1 VTLSVRLG
9 IRLLGKGYRK
19 YSKRE
24 WKAVP
29 SLGTNGANKGRLNSA
44 EFRQEKE

>member
-9 IRLLGKGYRK
+9 IRLLGKGHRK

-29 SLGTNGANKGRLNSA
+29 SLGTKGA
-44 EFRQEKE
+44 KEREAQLSGI